1 VIQVQQKQQKQEATG
16 TPDVMHITVRDVTGM
31 HHATLELDP
40 QLRVGAVAEA
50 VAEQMALPADASW
63 ALRDESTAAFLDDEV
78 AIGDAVDS
86 QDRTSVSLVATPR
99 AHLG

>member
-1 VIQVQQKQQKQEATG
+1 MIQVQQKQQKHEANG
-16 TPDVMHITVRDVTGM
+16 TPALMRVTVRDVTGT
-31 HHATLELDP
+31 HHAELELDP

-50 VAEQMALPADASW
+50 VADRMTLPPDTSW

-78 AIGDAVDS
+78 AIGDAVGS
-86 QDRTSVSLVATPR
+86 EDRTSVSLVATPR

>member
-1 VIQVQQKQQKQEATG
+1 VIQVQQKQKKHEANG
-16 TPDVMHITVRDVTGM
+16 TTAVMQVNIRDVTGT
-31 HHATLELDP
+31 HHARLELDP

-50 VAEQMALPADASW
+50 VAERMTLSPDTTW

-78 AIGDAVDS
+78 AIGDALGTE
-86 QDRTSVSLVATPR
+86 DRTSVDLVATPR

>member
-1 VIQVQQKQQKQEATG
+1 VIQVQQKQQKHEANG
-16 TPDVMHITVRDVTGM
+16 TPAVMHVTIRDVTGTN
-31 HHATLELDP
+31 HARLELDP

-50 VAEQMALPADASW
+50 VAERMALPADTTW

-78 AIGDAVDS
+78 AIGDALGS
-86 QDRTSVSLVATPR
+86 EDRTSVALVATPR